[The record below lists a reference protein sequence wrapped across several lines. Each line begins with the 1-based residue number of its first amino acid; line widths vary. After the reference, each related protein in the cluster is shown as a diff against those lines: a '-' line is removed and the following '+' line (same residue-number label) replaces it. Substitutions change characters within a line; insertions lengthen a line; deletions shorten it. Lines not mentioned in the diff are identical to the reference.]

1 MTMEKIFQNGPGL
14 YFIAVF
20 EKMTSIGYSKAP
32 MALPRVLL
40 IRSSML
46 DDRLQRKTWEISMKK
61 LIVNPTT
68 IENRR
73 DLINDACLW
82 VIYMK
87 RKNPRGINPSRLI
100 VMSKRLFRNLL

>member
-1 MTMEKIFQNGPGL
+1 
-14 YFIAVF
+14 
-20 EKMTSIGYSKAP
+20 

-40 IRSSML
+40 IRSTML
-46 DDRLQRKTWEISMKK
+46 DDRLERKTWEISMKK

-68 IENRR
+68 IENKR
-73 DLINDACLW
+73 DLINDAFLW

-100 VMSKRLFRNLL
+100 VISKRLFRNLLCPFNGNSKTALPYGIKRLGTIKVAVVPVP